1 MKEMKEYEAEV
12 RRRIDEKTDKIKR
25 TRRTLGVIL
34 PLMLCRDGK
43 TRRKRSSS
51 SSSSSYS
58 YSCDIPPDVPELL
71 YRSEDIVKGTVMD
84 GRIPDPEDGT
94 VFTDRL
100 VRIRVEEVFYG
111 DLNPGDEV
119 EIYIVNASHN
129 AENDGIIPEDDDQI
143 CEPPCQLF
151 RGQEA
156 IFLLRYIEQSEWG
169 YGFYCLVEYSD
180 GLFASGDGEHYSTHY
195 LLPDHDHLSFNL
207 SDLPGLIE
215 EAKNGKP
222 KLNKGKNSSNTIMV
236 STGGKNEKISR
247 DYSIDCFM

>member
-12 RRRIDEKTDKIKR
+12 RRRIGEKTDQIKR

-34 PLMLCRDGK
+34 PLMLCLVIAVAAALPAMTGRDGK
-43 TRRKRSSS
+43 TVRRSSS
-51 SSSSSYS
+51 SS
-58 YSCDIPPDVPELL
+58 SCDIPPDVPELL

-156 IFLLRYIEQSEWG
+156 IFLLRYIDQSEWG

-195 LLPDHDHLSFNL
+195 LLPDHDHDCLSFNL

-215 EAKNGKP
+215 EAKKGGENGK
-222 KLNKGKNSSNTIMV
+222 TI
-236 STGGKNEKISR
+236 N
-247 DYSIDCFM
+247 